1 MNSLAIELNE
11 ILKDSAAYGFLS
23 PIGKRMYF
31 PKGIVAQSDEA
42 KEKAKRFNATVG
54 LATSKGEPFYLSDI
68 YSSFKDGIFRPSQIF
83 SYAPGGGNKELR
95 ALWKDMM
102 IRKNPHLSGKKTS
115 TPIVTGGLTHAI
127 SLIADLFVSPGSEVV
142 CPDLFWD
149 NYDLIFT
156 DLADAKLK
164 LFPFY
169 DGNGGFN
176 VEGMKKALEETEGD
190 YARIILNFPNNPTG
204 YTPSREEA
212 LRIVDAVKAVADTGK
227 KIMVI
232 SDDAYFGLFFE
243 NDTEKESLF
252 SYFADAH
259 ENIFAIKGDAA
270 TKEEMVWGF
279 RVGFLTYASKGFTDA
294 HIDAL
299 TKKTL
304 GAIRCTVS
312 NCDMPGQSLILNAM
326 RNGKSYEADKAALFD
341 EMSKRY
347 KAVHVAVSKHDGDHF
362 LTPYPFNSG
371 YFMAFST
378 NGRDAEELRR
388 YLLDKYQIGAIN
400 IMGRTLRL
408 AYCSVEL
415 EGLTELVDTIYKAA
429 EELWS

>member
-149 NYDLIFT
+149 NYDLIFRELRGCSIKT
-156 DLADAKLK
+156 
-164 LFPFY
+164 FRFFSE
-169 DGNGGFN
+169 GRFN
-176 VEGMKKALEETEGD
+176 STGMKDALMSCEGD
-190 YARIILNFPNNPTG
+190 TVRILLNFPNNPTG
-204 YTPSREEA
+204 YTPSKKEA
-212 LRIVDAVKAVADTGK
+212 EAMVKALVEVADSGK
-227 KIMVI
+227 KILVL

-243 NDTEKESLF
+243 DETEKESLF
-252 SYFADAH
+252 AYLADLHMLLRALP
-259 ENIFAIKGDAA
+259 
-270 TKEEMVWGF
+270 M
-279 RVGFLTYASKGFTDA
+279 
-294 HIDAL
+294 HISML
-299 TKKTL
+299 
-304 GAIRCTVS
+304 S
-312 NCDMPGQSLILNAM
+312 
-326 RNGKSYEADKAALFD
+326 
-341 EMSKRY
+341 
-347 KAVHVAVSKHDGDHF
+347 
-362 LTPYPFNSG
+362 
-371 YFMAFST
+371 
-378 NGRDAEELRR
+378 RR
-388 YLLDKYQIGAIN
+388 
-400 IMGRTLRL
+400 RL
-408 AYCSVEL
+408 SE
-415 EGLTELVDTIYKAA
+415 
-429 EELWS
+429 